1 MCWPCEAVQ
10 SREAPADEV
19 VRGYITMAVSV
30 SLLYRVIAEQ
40 EGQMAVSFDDSFKK

>member
-19 VRGYITMAVSV
+19 VRGYITESSTVTNQ
-30 SLLYRVIAEQ
+30 AEQ
-40 EGQMAVSFDDSFKK
+40 MPGKGNAQPAEKNGLD